1 MHTNRKKNLQK
12 DTATMKPSNFR
23 LFSFTTRRCALG
35 GLAMLAVVLL
45 SFGGCK
51 KEPVPEPL
59 VTVET
64 CHPGQGAI
72 AEKIEVDAVLAP
84 LAQAAIQPKVSAP
97 VRKFL
102 VERGSRVHAGQLL
115 AVLENS
121 DLAAAAL
128 DNKGSYLAAQAAYD
142 TATKAQVPEDTLKA
156 ESDFAQA
163 KANLS
168 LNQSIVKARRQLF
181 AQGAIPGRDL
191 DTAEAA
197 LVAAQA
203 AYDAAAKHLDSVRK
217 VSREAGLKAA
227 RGQLDSASGKLK
239 GAQASLSYT
248 EIRSP
253 INGVVTDRPLFAG
266 ETANAGSAL
275 ITVMDTSAVLAKAH
289 IAQAAAQ
296 QLKLGGAAS
305 LRVPG
310 VAEPVAAKI
319 VLISPALDPGSTTVE
334 VWLRAEN
341 KSGTLKAGTAVKAEI
356 AGRAVEHALII
367 PVASVLSAQDGSK
380 SVLVVGTDNAAH
392 RKTVTLG
399 ITDGKDVEVLSGLAL
414 TDSVITTGAYGLDE
428 NTKVKVGEPSG
439 KAD

>member
-1 MHTNRKKNLQK
+1 MQK

-35 GLAMLAVVLL
+35 GLAILALL
-45 SFGGCK
+45 PFGGCK
-51 KEPVPEPL
+51 KESVPEPL
-59 VTVET
+59 VTVEAS
-64 CHPGQGAI
+64 HPAQGAI

-128 DNKGSYLAAQAAYD
+128 DSKGSYLAAQATYE
-142 TATKAQVPEDTLKA
+142 TATKAQVPEEMLKA

-168 LNQSIVKARRQLF
+168 LNQSIVKARKQLF

-191 DTAEAA
+191 DTSEAA

-203 AYDAAAKHLDSVRK
+203 AHDASAKHLESMRK
-217 VSREAGLKAA
+217 VSREAELKTA

-239 GAQASLSYT
+239 GAQASLFYS

-253 INGVVTDRPLFAG
+253 INGVVTDRSLFAG
-266 ETANAGSAL
+266 ETANAGAPL

-310 VAEPVAAKI
+310 VSEPVTARI

-341 KSGTLKAGTAVKAEI
+341 QSGTLKVGTPVKAEI
-356 AGRAVEHALII
+356 AGRAAEHATKI
-367 PVASVLSAQDGSK
+367 PVASVLAAQDGSK
-380 SVLVVGTDNAAH
+380 SVLVVGSDNTAH
-392 RKTVTLG
+392 RKPVTLG

-414 TDSVITTGAYGLDE
+414 SDTVITTGAYGLDE
-428 NTKVKVGEPSG
+428 GTKVKVDESNG
-439 KAD
+439 KAE

>member
-1 MHTNRKKNLQK
+1 MQK

-23 LFSFTTRRCALG
+23 LFSFTLRRCALG
-35 GLAMLAVVLL
+35 GLATMAVVLL
-45 SFGGCK
+45 PFGGCK

-59 VTVET
+59 VTVEAS
-64 CHPGQGAI
+64 HPTQGAI

-128 DNKGSYLAAQAAYD
+128 DSKGSYLAAQATYE
-142 TATKAQVPEDTLKA
+142 TATKAQVPEEMLKA

-168 LNQSIVKARRQLF
+168 LNQSIVKARKQLF

-203 AYDAAAKHLDSVRK
+203 AHDASAKHLESMRK
-217 VSREAGLKAA
+217 VSREAELKTA

-239 GAQASLSYT
+239 GAQASLSYS

-253 INGVVTDRPLFAG
+253 INGVVTDRSLFAG
-266 ETANAGSAL
+266 ETANAGAAL

-310 VAEPVAAKI
+310 VADPVAAKI

-341 KSGTLKAGTAVKAEI
+341 KSGTLKVGTPVKAEI
-356 AGRAVEHALII
+356 AGRAAEHAIKI
-367 PVASVLSAQDGSK
+367 PVASVLAAQDGSK
-380 SVLVVGTDNAAH
+380 SVLVVGSDNAAH
-392 RKTVTLG
+392 RKPVTLG
-399 ITDGKDVEVLSGLAL
+399 ITDGKDVEVLSGLAPSD
-414 TDSVITTGAYGLDE
+414 TVITTGAYGLDE
-428 NTKVKVGEPSG
+428 GTKVKVGESNG
-439 KAD
+439 KAE